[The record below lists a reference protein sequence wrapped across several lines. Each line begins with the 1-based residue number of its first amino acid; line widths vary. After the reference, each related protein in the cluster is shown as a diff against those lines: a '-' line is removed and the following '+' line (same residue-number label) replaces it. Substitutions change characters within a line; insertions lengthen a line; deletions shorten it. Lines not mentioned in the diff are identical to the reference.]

1 MKTRRIIAVILVL
14 VTAFALCSCAE
25 GKQAAYRDDSTSIR
39 PSNGAMYSDKTSA
52 EGYPI
57 QDTDGSEIMKSDVED
72 YTRKIIKHQYLT
84 VETLTFDAALSK
96 IDALVAELG
105 GYYASTDISSG
116 STYGYGYYSE
126 NRYAQLSIRIPE
138 NKIDDFVKAISSTDT
153 FNVTRNS
160 LSTEEVTDT
169 YYDLKAQL
177 SALMDQ
183 EARLTALMNEAKNL
197 SDMLAIESKVT
208 SVRKEI
214 NAVSSRIQ
222 YYDKAVAM
230 SFVDIKLNEVKKYEP
245 TKEKTFFDKVG
256 EAFVGAWEVFAS
268 FLEGAFLVLLWI
280 LPFVLVL
287 GGVAAIII
295 VVVIRNKKK
304 KKAAKAKEFPPSE
317 HENKQ

>member
-25 GKQAAYRDDSTSIR
+25 GKQAASKDAPTSIR

-52 EGYPI
+52 EEYSI
-57 QDTDGSEIMKSDVED
+57 QDTDSSEIMKSDVED
-72 YTRKIIKHQYLT
+72 YTRKIIKRQYLT

-96 IDALVAELG
+96 IDAFVAELG
-105 GYYASTDISSG
+105 GYYASTDVSSG
-116 STYGYGYYSE
+116 SSYGYGYYSE
-126 NRYAQLSIRIPE
+126 TRYAQLSIRIPE

-153 FNVTRNS
+153 FNVTRSS
-160 LSTEEVTDT
+160 LSTDEVTDA

-183 EARLTALMNEAKNL
+183 EARLSAMMNEAKNL
-197 SDMLAIESKVT
+197 SDMLAIENKLT

-214 NAVSSRIQ
+214 NSVSSRIQ

-256 EAFVGAWEVFAS
+256 EAFVGAWEVFAE

-287 GGVAAIII
+287 GGVAAII
-295 VVVIRNKKK
+295 VVVAIGNKKK
-304 KKAAKAKEFPPSE
+304 KKAAKAKELPPSE
-317 HENKQ
+317 PENKQ